1 MSVTEE
7 IKARLD
13 IVDIVGETV
22 QLRKSGRSLQ
32 GFCPFHQN
40 TRTPSFHVFPHTQT
54 WHCFGACAEGGD
66 VFSYVMKRDNIEFRE
81 ALEILARRAGVEL
94 EPYHKKDEQ
103 QEAAEARQAGLLEA
117 VADYFHQLLLYAP
130 QADYARRYVA
140 GRDLNEATLS
150 FFKLGYAL
158 NSWDACRDHFLAQ
171 GYTQE
176 ELLQVG
182 LLSRNDERGT
192 VYDRF
197 RDRLIF
203 PIRDL
208 DGKVVGFG
216 ARTLAKDGIPKY
228 LNSPQTDMFDKG
240 RLLYGLDFAK
250 QDIREAKQVVIV
262 EGYMDVIRAWQAG
275 FRNVVAQMG
284 TALTP
289 DQLRLLKRYT
299 TRFVMA
305 LDADAAGASATMRSL
320 QVARE
325 TLDRETEIVFD
336 ARGLVRQEGRLQADI
351 RVVTMPEGEDP
362 DSLIRA
368 NPAAW
373 PQLLAKARPIV
384 AYVIELSA
392 ADLDMQDP
400 KAKADVARQVLP
412 LIADIQ
418 NAVERDHYRQL
429 LATTLRIDER
439 SLRQMWA
446 EQNRSRKRPGP
457 PPTWGDGPDASAG
470 NSADRRLVTA
480 KQGNGTARRVVGSRL
495 PGQQP
500 VQGGAINTHMRETY
514 VLRRLLEE
522 PALLTQVDSR
532 LLEVEQKAVHDQD
545 FSRTEDQV
553 VWREL
558 HGLLRADGYE
568 TLESFVGRLDNSLQ
582 DHVRSILQAPAGNL
596 SENQRQP
603 ETLALAILD
612 CRLER
617 AKMLLREVNQQFH
630 STDNEDNQTL
640 LETHQQLLREL
651 PLLVNRINR
660 AKHTMSAMS
669 RRGG

>member
-1 MSVTEE
+1 M
-7 IKARLD
+7 
-13 IVDIVGETV
+13 
-22 QLRKSGRSLQ
+22 
-32 GFCPFHQN
+32 
-40 TRTPSFHVFPHTQT
+40 
-54 WHCFGACAEGGD
+54 
-66 VFSYVMKRDNIEFRE
+66 
-81 ALEILARRAGVEL
+81 
-94 EPYHKKDEQ
+94 
-103 QEAAEARQAGLLEA
+103 
-117 VADYFHQLLLYAP
+117 
-130 QADYARRYVA
+130 
-140 GRDLNEATLS
+140 
-150 FFKLGYAL
+150 
-158 NSWDACRDHFLAQ
+158 
-171 GYTQE
+171 
-176 ELLQVG
+176 
-182 LLSRNDERGT
+182 
-192 VYDRF
+192 
-197 RDRLIF
+197 
-203 PIRDL
+203 
-208 DGKVVGFG
+208 
-216 ARTLAKDGIPKY
+216 
-228 LNSPQTDMFDKG
+228 
-240 RLLYGLDFAK
+240 YGLDFAK

-305 LDADAAGASATMRSL
+305 LDADAAGANATMRSL

-384 AYVIELSA
+384 AYVIELAA
-392 ADLDMQDP
+392 ADLDVNDP
-400 KAKADVARQVLP
+400 KAKVDVARQVLP

-429 LATTLRIDER
+429 LAQTLRIDER
-439 SLRQMWA
+439 ALRQMWA
-446 EQNRSRKRPGP
+446 EQNRSRAARPGP
-457 PPTWGDGPDASAG
+457 PPTWQDGARTAASG
-470 NSADRRLVTA
+470 RRVVTA
-480 KQGNGTARRVVGSRL
+480 RGGNGRRVVGSRV
-495 PGQQP
+495 PGRQP
-500 VQGGAINTHMRETY
+500 PQGGAINTRMRETF

-522 PALLTQVDSR
+522 PALLAKVDGR
-532 LLEVEQKAVHDQD
+532 LLEVQQKEIHDQD

-553 VWREL
+553 IWREL
-558 HGLLRADGYE
+558 HWLLRTEGYE
-568 TLESFVGRLDNSLQ
+568 TLESFVAGLDHTLQ
-582 DHVRSILQAPAGNL
+582 EHARAILQTPAGNQAD
-596 SENQRQP
+596 NQRQP
-603 ETLALAILD
+603 ETLALTILD

-617 AKMLLREVNQQFH
+617 AKTLLREVNQQFH

-640 LETHQQLLREL
+640 LATHQQLLREL

-669 RRGG
+669 RRDS